1 MFADSLKRMFDHFCS
16 SVLILNGNSADVAKH
31 CIPGVPAKRISI
43 TLRKMDPAKAPY
55 HLTQTALRTPL
66 PGPNLPPAP
75 QSERGAATDSWR
87 RAPEAGGTHTRFGSP
102 KPEEKNEDNQEA
114 WPELGVGKKR
124 SAEGG
129 EASEVVVP
137 APKGVWG
144 KRQEERA
151 DAGGKE
157 RPPEVEKTHRSRE
170 GSLPSEEAIETDSKS
185 VIGPPEL
192 TVEQSASD
200 PSKQAA
206 ELEHKPET
214 VSSEP
219 GPGAGAWAKPLTS
232 TLRAQAPPFE
242 APPKRVAS
250 PSLDVPPRKMAPLD
264 RGVPSSDSPPR
275 LPGGLR
281 ASSTSLTSSPAKK
294 WAASTET
301 PVAAASDLAMAVR
314 KMVGGE
320 GGRLVEAGQRHET
333 GPSEAARRQGAGLSA
348 AAPEF
353 APPRREE
360 GARPQSGGLERN
372 PARQAVPADK
382 FVDDSTSWADIE
394 VDSGSPR
401 RGGWQPPPRGA
412 SAGRSERAGE
422 RSLDRKEYLERSMR
436 AFDLERALERKEYH
450 DRGLRA
456 LGVGFSEGRADPRAF
471 PEARSADRLG
481 RLGFPGY
488 TRDPAGKL
496 QRWGHDERGLGRAPL
511 WPEDHGRFARVQDDL
526 YSGSRGS
533 GNGRTEGPGFR
544 EFGFDRRGNERDPR
558 GEQLVTHPKAEALRE
573 AGAW

>member
-1 MFADSLKRMFDHFCS
+1 
-16 SVLILNGNSADVAKH
+16 VAKH

-66 PGPNLPPAP
+66 PGPPLPPAP
-75 QSERGAATDSWR
+75 NSERGAASDSWR

-102 KPEEKNEDNQEA
+102 KPEEKKEDSKEA
-114 WPELGVGKKR
+114 WPELGVGKR
-124 SAEGG
+124 RPAEGG
-129 EASEVVVP
+129 EASEVLVP

-157 RPPEVEKTHRSRE
+157 RPPEVEKTSWSRE
-170 GSLPSEEAIETDSKS
+170 GSLPSEQAIETDSTP
-185 VIGPPEL
+185 VTGPPGKK
-192 TVEQSASD
+192 VEQPASD
-200 PSKQAA
+200 PSDQAA
-206 ELEHKPET
+206 EPEQKPET
-214 VSSEP
+214 ASSEP

-232 TLRAQAPPFE
+232 TLRAHAPPFE
-242 APPKRVAS
+242 APPKRLAS
-250 PSLDVPPRKMAPLD
+250 PSLEVPPRKMAPLD
-264 RGVPSSDSPPR
+264 RGLPSSDSPPG

-294 WAASTET
+294 WASSTET

-333 GPSEAARRQGAGLSA
+333 GPSEAVRRQGAGFVERQGAGLSA

-422 RSLDRKEYLERSMR
+422 RSLDRKEYFERSMR
-436 AFDLERALERKEYH
+436 AFKLERALERKEHH

-456 LGVGFSEGRADPRAF
+456 LGVSFSEGRADPRAF
-471 PEARSADRLG
+471 PEARSAERLG

-488 TRDPAGKL
+488 TREPAGEL
-496 QRWGHDERGLGRAPL
+496 QRWGHDDRGLGREPL
-511 WPEDHGRFARVQDDL
+511 WPEDHRSFPRVQDDL

-533 GNGRTEGPGFR
+533 GNGRAEGPGFR
-544 EFGFDRRGNERDPR
+544 EFGLDRRGNERDPR
-558 GEQLVTHPKAEALRE
+558 GERLVTHPKAEALRE
-573 AGAW
+573 AGGW